1 LRRPTTRQR
10 RIVVFLL
17 AALTFGIAYYGGNK
31 VSTPDNP
38 PISGVVLQ
46 PPMPLPP
53 FALIDQYG
61 DPFSQQRLQGVWSLI
76 AFDPAAGT
84 GASPAFRRL
93 AQVHN
98 RLAQE
103 PDLQRKIRFIYIPK
117 WSETDLGSTATQL
130 GDGFFVLHGE
140 AGGVDQLFDHF
151 GIEQIE
157 SDFTLFLADPNL
169 EVQALFTSDL
179 NATTIA
185 TDFKSLI
192 QHYR

>member
-1 LRRPTTRQR
+1 MRRPTTRQR

-17 AALTFGIAYYGGNK
+17 AALTFAIAYYGGNK
-31 VSTPDNP
+31 VSIPDAP

-46 PPMPLPP
+46 PPMVFPS
-53 FALIDQYG
+53 FALIDQHG
-61 DPFSQQRLQGVWSLI
+61 DPFSEQRLQGTWSLI
-76 AFDPAAGT
+76 AFDPQAGT
-84 GASPAFRRL
+84 STSPAFRRL

-98 RLAQE
+98 RFAE
-103 PDLQRKIRFIYIPK
+103 DPDLQRKIRFIYIPK
-117 WSETDLGSTATQL
+117 WSETDLGSAATQL

-157 SDFTLFLADPNL
+157 SDFTLFLADPKSA
-169 EVQALFTSDL
+169 VQVLFTSDL

-185 TDFKSLI
+185 TDFRSLI